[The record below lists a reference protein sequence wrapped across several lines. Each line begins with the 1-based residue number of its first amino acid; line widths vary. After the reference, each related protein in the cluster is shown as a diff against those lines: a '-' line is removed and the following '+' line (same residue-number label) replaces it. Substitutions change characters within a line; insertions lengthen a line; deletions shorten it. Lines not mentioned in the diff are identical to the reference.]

1 MEKEIQSIL
10 QRLRAVKEELGDV
23 ESPEEQ
29 SNQPRREE
37 DPFNYS
43 QRVLFENIMEIKRT
57 ISQRDEESLIC
68 TNRRKVIELNA
79 KIYKD
84 LKGVINDYNDL
95 QEHLI
100 DEKHS
105 GKGVHVSLERSFVEG
120 KRKEEIMAILL
131 SQIKLL
137 QTKADEN
144 HATERIPL

>member
-10 QRLRAVKEELGDV
+10 QRLQTVKEELGDV
-23 ESPEEQ
+23 DSPEEQ

-43 QRVLFENIMEIKRT
+43 QRVLFENIMDIKRT

-84 LKGVINDYNDL
+84 LKGVINDYNEL
-95 QEHLI
+95 QEHLF

-105 GKGVHVSLERSFVEG
+105 EKGLRVLF
-120 KRKEEIMAILL
+120 EIVMYR
-131 SQIKLL
+131 
-137 QTKADEN
+137 E
-144 HATERIPL
+144 